1 MSAKRQAEASWTR
14 SSSIRAFAPVPGR
27 VDRLSPLVRRLV
39 CGNPGPFTFT
49 GTNTYIVGTGEVAVI
64 DPGPDDAAHWAALI
78 DALAGETVS
87 RILVTHT
94 HRDHSPL
101 ASPPEGADRRPDCR
115 LRAPWQR
122 PGGPGPQRRRPAARC
137 RGRPRLRPD
146 IVLADGAAVTAPGFT
161 LTAVFTPGHTA
172 NHLAFRLEE
181 EQALFSGDHVMSWAT
196 SVIAPPD
203 GHMAQYM
210 ASLRRLLETA
220 DRQYWPGHGP
230 GRADP
235 KPLVRAI
242 LAHRQMREAAVL
254 ERIRVGDRTIA
265 AIVARIYAA
274 IDPRLHG
281 AAALSTLAHVEHLVE
296 QGKVA
301 TDGDLT
307 LDGIYVPA

>member
-1 MSAKRQAEASWTR
+1 MDAIEFDT
-14 SSSIRAFAPVPGR
+14 AFAPVPGR

-64 DPGPDDAAHWAALI
+64 DPGPDDAAHCAALV

-101 ASPPEGADRRPDCR
+101 AARLKALTGAPTAAYGPHGSG
-115 LRAPWQR
+115 RAAR
-122 PGGPGPQRRRPAARC
+122 ARSAGGPLLDAA
-137 RGRPRLRPD
+137 GDLDFRPD
-146 IVLADGAAVTAPGFT
+146 ILLADGAAVTAPGFT

-220 DRQYWPGHGP
+220 DRQFWPGHGP

-254 ERIRVGDRTIA
+254 ERIRLGDRTIA

-307 LDGIYVPA
+307 LDAIYVPA